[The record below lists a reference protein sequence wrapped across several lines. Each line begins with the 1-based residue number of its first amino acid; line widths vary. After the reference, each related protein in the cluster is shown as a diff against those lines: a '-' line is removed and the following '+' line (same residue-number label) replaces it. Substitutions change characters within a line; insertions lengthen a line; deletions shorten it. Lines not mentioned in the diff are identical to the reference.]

1 MTRNN
6 SRARKPMPKTSRRS
20 VKVILTNRQWDELHK
35 RAAEIGVPT
44 SRIFGMLA
52 RKWLEGEITMEV

>member
-1 MTRNN
+1 MAKTNQK
-6 SRARKPMPKTSRRS
+6 SRKPISKTSRRS
-20 VKVILTNRQWDELHK
+20 LKVILTNRQWDQLHK
-35 RAAEIGVPT
+35 KAAEIGVPT